1 MPPRKRQLKLDH
13 SRGHHENHHWPQRGA
28 RSDAPDVTGFCRRTN
43 QSGRTAGGRNH
54 RGSSAQGRFG
64 RRHAGVRQ
72 RHIRLGQ
79 QDAGGHRSGLLRAYR
94 RGQELGVLLDTD
106 IEGRPDHRR
115 RTVHGRGRFV
125 VHRHRR
131 HRQVCGRQ
139 GQHETASA
147 RRQIVELRLHLR
159 STVMA
164 YTLEHCLRSR
174 QDFPALIKNPDLAF
188 LDGPGGSQVPRV
200 VVDAI
205 ADVYASCNVNTHGN
219 FAPSREVD
227 RRMEVARS
235 VVATFLGAEGGSCIS
250 FGQSM
255 TTLNFNLSAA
265 IGRTLEKGDEVL
277 ITQLDHE
284 GNRGPWLNLQ
294 ERGVVVREVRLLE
307 SGELDPADMADKIT
321 SRTKLFAIGASANSL
336 GTVNDLALARRLT
349 RNVGA
354 LLVIDAVHY
363 APHFPID
370 VQALGADFLLCSG
383 YKFYGPHVGVL
394 YSRPGALDR
403 LPTDRLSVQDPNAP
417 YRIETGTLNHAAI
430 DGTRAA
436 VEYLASWGQGGT
448 LRERVLDAMSGISAY
463 EHELATFYHD
473 AVRKIPGVRVYGPD
487 LSSRARAPTVSITHE
502 TLTAGQMAQALGQ
515 EGICVWD
522 GNFYA
527 VRAVEVLGL
536 AARGGLLRTGIS
548 MYTGPDDLERLLAGL
563 NGL

>member
-1 MPPRKRQLKLDH
+1 
-13 SRGHHENHHWPQRGA
+13 
-28 RSDAPDVTGFCRRTN
+28 
-43 QSGRTAGGRNH
+43 
-54 RGSSAQGRFG
+54 
-64 RRHAGVRQ
+64 
-72 RHIRLGQ
+72 
-79 QDAGGHRSGLLRAYR
+79 
-94 RGQELGVLLDTD
+94 
-106 IEGRPDHRR
+106 
-115 RTVHGRGRFV
+115 
-125 VHRHRR
+125 
-131 HRQVCGRQ
+131 
-139 GQHETASA
+139 
-147 RRQIVELRLHLR
+147 
-159 STVMA
+159 MA

-188 LDGPGGSQVPRV
+188 LDGPGGTQVPRV

-349 RNVGA
+349 RKVGA

-403 LPTDRLSVQDPNAP
+403 LPTDRLSVQNPAAP

-430 DGTRAA
+430 DGVRAA
-436 VEYLASWGQGGT
+436 VEYIASWGNGAS
-448 LRERVLDAMSGISAY
+448 LRERIVDAMTHISAY
-463 EHELATFYHD
+463 EHELAKYYHD
-473 AVRKIPGVRVYGPD
+473 SVGRIPGVRVWGPD
-487 LSSRARAPTVSITHE
+487 FGAGRARAPTVSIT
-502 TLTAGQMAQALGQ
+502 LKITAAAAATALGNQ
-515 EGICVWD
+515 GVCVWD
-522 GNFYA
+522 GDFYA
-527 VRAVEVLGL
+527 ARPVQLLGL
-536 AARGGLLRTGIS
+536 AERGGLLRTGIS
-548 MYTGPDDLERLLAGL
+548 MYNTRDELSRLLTGLERLA
-563 NGL
+563 